1 MTPLE
6 LAVILA
12 GWAVAVASPGPATL
26 AIAGTAMGSGR
37 PQALALATGVITGS
51 AVWGCAAA
59 LGLGLVLTTHA
70 WAFEILRYLGAGYL
84 LFLAWRAARSAL
96 SAEAGPG
103 RALDVGGLGR
113 AYLKGALIHLTN
125 PKAVLFW
132 GALFTVAVP
141 PGAPVREIWLVFAAC
156 QAVGISIFLGYAL
169 LFSTPPAMAAYLR
182 ARRVFDCAFALIF
195 GAAGLRLIFARGGV

>member
-1 MTPLE
+1 MTAVE
-6 LAVILA
+6 LAVLLT

-51 AVWGCAAA
+51 AFWGCAAA
-59 LGLGLVLTTHA
+59 LGLGMVLTTNA

-96 SAEAGPG
+96 SQGDGGE
-103 RALDVGGLGR
+103 RAMYVGSLRR
-113 AYLKGALIHLTN
+113 AYLRGALIHLTN

-141 PGAPVREIWLVFAAC
+141 PTAPVSEIWLVFAAC
-156 QAVGISIFLGYAL
+156 QAVGIPIFLGYAVV
-169 LFSTPPAMAAYLR
+169 FSTPPVMAGYLR
-182 ARRVFDCAFALIF
+182 ARRVFEGAFALLF
-195 GAAGLRLIFARGGV
+195 GAAGLRLLLSRAP